1 MRIRLDLEDMG
12 ALSALSTLIERGEDL
27 SPVMEAIAEL
37 GRAKT
42 HESFQTQ
49 TSPSG
54 EKWKPS
60 WRAQHQG
67 GKTLIDKGI
76 LKGSIGTTFD
86 ERSASWGFGMKYGIV
101 HQLGA
106 TIKPKN
112 GKSLA
117 FTGADGHLRF
127 AKQVKIP
134 ARPSLPDSIEQ
145 LDQHAINDILTAYL
159 DIDN

>member
-1 MRIRLDLEDMG
+1 MRIHLELEEMG
-12 ALSALSTLIERGEDL
+12 VLAKLSKLIEHGEDL

-37 GRAKT
+37 GKDKAIQ
-42 HESFQTQ
+42 SFNTQ

-54 EKWKPS
+54 GKWKPS

-76 LKGSIGTTFD
+76 LKGSIGTAFD
-86 ERSASWGFGMKYGIV
+86 AHSAAWGFGMKYGVV

-112 GKSLA
+112 GKFLA

-127 AKQVKIP
+127 AKEVNIP
-134 ARPSLPDSIEQ
+134 ARPSLPDSIDQ
-145 LDQHAINDILTAYL
+145 LDQPAINDILTAYL
-159 DIDN
+159 SL